1 MVEMT
6 QELIQKPGMLQCS
19 SISAVFPQY
28 FGPNFRD
35 FSGFQRTGRHLSGT
49 ARIPMSFHRISG
61 TLERL
66 ERFRPQGVPSKK
78 HIGIL
83 STTEILLQ

>member
-6 QELIQKPGMLQCS
+6 QELIQTPVMLQCS

-35 FSGFQRTGRHLSGT
+35 FSGFQRTGRRQSRELTG
-49 ARIPMSFHRISG
+49 RIPMSFHRISG

-66 ERFRPQGVPSKK
+66 ERFRPQGVP
-78 HIGIL
+78 IL
-83 STTEILLQ
+83 GTTEILLQ